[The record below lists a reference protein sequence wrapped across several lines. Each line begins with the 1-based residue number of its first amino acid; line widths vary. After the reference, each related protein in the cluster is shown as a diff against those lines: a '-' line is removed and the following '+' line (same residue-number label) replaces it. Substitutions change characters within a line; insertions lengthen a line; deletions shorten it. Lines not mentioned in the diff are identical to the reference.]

1 MVKKISAHVLQCID
15 VAMFA
20 GGHCKGM
27 VISESNFNFNFLG
40 GFFGE
45 WDEIENTFR
54 DYPTFKARIAGVET
68 TEGCPI
74 TPGTTLN
81 KVCEKYIEFP

>member
-1 MVKKISAHVLQCID
+1 MLFFLLPID

-20 GGHCKGM
+20 GGHC
-27 VISESNFNFNFLG
+27 
-40 GFFGE
+40 
-45 WDEIENTFR
+45 
-54 DYPTFKARIAGVET
+54 KARIAGVET

-81 KVCEKYIEFP
+81 KVPTYRKTCI

>member
-20 GGHCKGM
+20 GGHCKGRT
-27 VISESNFNFNFLG
+27 ISGSNFNSNLLG
-40 GFFGE
+40 VFWE
-45 WDEIENTFR
+45 RVEIENTFR

>member
-20 GGHCKGM
+20 GGHCK
-27 VISESNFNFNFLG
+27 
-40 GFFGE
+40 
-45 WDEIENTFR
+45 
-54 DYPTFKARIAGVET
+54 ARIAGVET

-81 KVCEKYIEFP
+81 KVS